1 MSNNLKIIAVI
12 PARGGSKSIPKKNI
26 KDFCGK
32 PLIAHTI
39 ELAQKSK
46 MIDRVIV
53 SSDNHEIIEI
63 ALEYGAEAP
72 FIRPISLSQDD
83 TVDLPVFQHCLN
95 YLKDEE
101 GYETDIIAHL
111 RPTSP
116 LRTIEMLE
124 KGINLLVDNPS
135 ADSVRAVC
143 EPSQNP
149 YKMWTIKNN
158 GYLKELLLLD
168 IDEPY
173 NQPRQKLPNVYWQN
187 GYVDIT
193 RSKTILENKSMT
205 GSRIL
210 PLLVDSQH
218 LIDIDNEITLKIA
231 EMIFQQKNTNL

>member
-1 MSNNLKIIAVI
+1 LCKDLKIIAII

-39 ELAQKSK
+39 ELAKKST

-53 SSDNHEIIEI
+53 SSDNHEIIDI
-63 ALEYGAEAP
+63 ALQYGAEAP
-72 FIRPISLSQDD
+72 FVRPANLSQDD

-95 YLKDEE
+95 FLKDQEA
-101 GYETDIIAHL
+101 YEPDIIVHL

-116 LRTIEMLE
+116 LRTIDMLE
-124 KGINLLVDNPS
+124 DGISLLINNPE

-149 YKMWTIKNN
+149 YKMWTIQNN
-158 GYLKELLLLD
+158 GYLEELLSLD
-168 IDEPY
+168 INEPY

-187 GYVDIT
+187 GYVDIV
-193 RSKTILENKSMT
+193 RSKTILDNESMT
-205 GSRIL
+205 GSKIL

-231 EMIFQQKNTNL
+231 EMIFSSKKINQ

>member
-1 MSNNLKIIAVI
+1 MRKNLKIIAII

-39 ELAQKSK
+39 ELALKSK

-72 FIRPISLSQDD
+72 FIRPSSLSQDD
-83 TVDLPVFQHCLN
+83 TMDLPVFQHCLN

-101 GYETDIIAHL
+101 RFEADIIAHL

-124 KGINLLVDNPS
+124 MGINLLVDNPR
-135 ADSVRAVC
+135 ADSVRAIC

-158 GYLKELLLLD
+158 GYLKELLQLD

-193 RSKTILENKSMT
+193 RSKTILEHKSMT

-231 EMIFQQKNTNL
+231 EMIFQQKNTKL